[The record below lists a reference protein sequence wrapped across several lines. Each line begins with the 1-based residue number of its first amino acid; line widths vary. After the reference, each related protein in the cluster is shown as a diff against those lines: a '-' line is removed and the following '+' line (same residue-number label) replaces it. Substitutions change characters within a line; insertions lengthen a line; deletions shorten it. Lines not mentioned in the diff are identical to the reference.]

1 MHYFPHLP
9 GWEAYISY
17 FSDLS
22 YIEIFAALIASGHLI
37 PIPES
42 VTLIFLGYLLAI
54 GKGSVIGY
62 LLVSIF
68 SVAFFD
74 IVLYMLSF
82 EGSKLAE
89 ALSKKVKIHLF
100 DRYKNIS
107 DHKLFG
113 LIILSHFVPGWRF
126 ANPIIAGI
134 GNIPW
139 KKFIP
144 ATVLSAV
151 IYAPVY
157 MGIGYVFHDRIFP
170 ILRGLRWLRHLAV
183 PTGIALVVAIIL
195 VYIAL
200 QRRKVYN
207 RDHAKK

>member
-1 MHYFPHLP
+1 MHHFPHLV
-9 GWEAYISY
+9 GWEGYVSY
-17 FSDLS
+17 FSHLS
-22 YIEIFAALIASGHLI
+22 YIEIFVALIASGHLI

-54 GKGSVIGY
+54 GKGSILGY

-89 ALSKKVKIHLF
+89 TLSKRVKIHLF

-107 DHKLFG
+107 DPKLFG
-113 LIILSHFVPGWRF
+113 LIVLSHFVPGWRF

-134 GNIPW
+134 GNISW
-139 KKFIP
+139 KKFLP
-144 ATVLSAV
+144 ATLLSAV
-151 IYAPVY
+151 IYAPFY
-157 MGIGYVFHDRIFP
+157 MGIGYVFHDWIFP
-170 ILRGLRWLRHLAV
+170 ILKGLRWLRHLAL
-183 PTGIALVVAIIL
+183 PAGIIILVAII
-195 VYIAL
+195 VGYIAL

-207 RDHAKK
+207 KDHA